1 MKRPIMQIEKI
12 LANAMQTAKY
22 SLITYFILIT
32 VYLALSVS
40 FGELAG

>member
-1 MKRPIMQIEKI
+1 MQIEKI

-32 VYLALSVS
+32 VYLALPVS